1 LSFGRRLGEIG
12 TGFDRPFWVANVTE
26 VFERLSYYAVFSTL
40 ALYLHDTLSFPSS
53 QAAGLS
59 GIFGG
64 AVWVMA
70 VFGGAL
76 ADRIGFRRA
85 LSAAYFILTCAYVL
99 VGSIGAPWLA
109 PVRGVVPLGL
119 LAGIILF
126 LPALGVALVKPSVV
140 GTTARA
146 SKENVRS
153 IGYAIYYTTVNLG
166 STAGPFVAGWMH
178 ARLPPQDVF
187 LLAALSVFL
196 MFFVVL
202 LFFREPRQRQVERTE
217 SPAQVARNVIVVLG
231 NGRFMLFLLIFSG
244 YWIVYWQQFLILPI
258 YLHDYVGA
266 NANTAMILITD
277 PLVVISLTVVLNAL
291 ARKVPA
297 LHAVI
302 LGTLVTSLG
311 WLVVAAKASVPA
323 AVLSL
328 VFVAL
333 GEIMQSPRYYEY
345 ISRLAPSERQGTYM
359 GFAFLP
365 IGIGSFA
372 GGWFGGMLL
381 HHFGEVTHQPERIW
395 PAVTALGL
403 LTTLLLWAYDRIA
416 QPASEVKTAQ

>member
-1 LSFGRRLGEIG
+1 MQRVHAILR
-12 TGFDRPFWVANVTE
+12 GFERPFWIANATE
-26 VFERLSYYAVFSTL
+26 IFERLSYYAVFSTL
-40 ALYLHDTLSFPSS
+40 AIYLHVTLKFPSA

-109 PVRGVVPLGL
+109 PVRSVVPLEL
-119 LAGIILF
+119 LAAIILF

-146 SKENVRS
+146 SQERVRS
-153 IGYAIYYTTVNLG
+153 TGYAIYYTMVNIG
-166 STAGPFVAGWMH
+166 STAGPFLAGWMH

-187 LLAALSVFL
+187 LLAALSVFA

-202 LFFREPRQRQVERTE
+202 IFFKEPRVQHEHA
-217 SPAQVARNVIVVLG
+217 PASLLAVGRNLITVLR
-231 NGRFMLFLLIFSG
+231 NGRFVVFLLIFSG
-244 YWIVYWQQFLILPI
+244 YWIVFWQQYLILP
-258 YLHDYVGA
+258 LYVTTYVNP
-266 NANTAMILITD
+266 NANTAMILMTD
-277 PLVVISLTVVLNAL
+277 PLIVIFCTVAMSALTRRISPFSAIVIGTVV
-291 ARKVPA
+291 
-297 LHAVI
+297 
-302 LGTLVTSLG
+302 TSAG
-311 WLVVAAKASVPA
+311 WLFMAARPTLLM

-328 VFVAL
+328 VLLAL
-333 GEIMQSPRYYEY
+333 GEITQSPRYYEY
-345 ISRLAPSERQGTYM
+345 VSRLAPPGQQGTYM

-365 IGIGSFA
+365 IGIGSLV
-372 GGWFGGMLL
+372 GGWLGGALL
-381 HHFGEVTHQPERIW
+381 HYFGEVAHQPPVVWVCLTGIGL
-395 PAVTALGL
+395 VTAA
-403 LTTLLLWAYDRIA
+403 LLWTYDRVVAPRA
-416 QPASEVKTAQ
+416 QAVGTPR